1 MNPVGISQT
10 ELATFQRC
18 PRMWYLKY
26 YLGMV
31 PADEPPT
38 GARILGIRVH
48 AALEGW
54 YGYGLNPKETLLYL
68 YGIATRQRPE
78 YASELATELHLATT
92 MVEGYLGWLAEEGAD
107 AELEVVSTERELR
120 VPVPGLDGVD
130 FRGRLDQVYR
140 NTRSNTL
147 GFMDYKTGA
156 SFDRHDDLALDPQ
169 MPFYCLLQQLAAHGG
184 EAVITGTG
192 YRPERVIVGGGT
204 IRTLRRVLR
213 TEKSKPPYYQ
223 SDSFT
228 YTPEQIRAELSRAT
242 AIVTKIMQARY
253 DLDAAYQNSGG
264 NQAYMDVRCREIL
277 PPTKIVGDCS
287 WRCEFAKICPMMDD
301 GSDWPGALVRSGRY
315 VAGDPYSYYGKDALS
330 AVRADLEPV

>member
-1 MNPVGISQT
+1 VNPVGISQT
-10 ELATFQRC
+10 EIATFQRC

-31 PADEPPT
+31 PAEEPPV

-54 YGYGLNPKETLLYL
+54 YGYGLMPNETLLYL
-68 YGIATRQRPE
+68 YGIALRQRPE
-78 YASELATELHLATT
+78 YAAELQTELHLATT
-92 MVEGYLGWLAEEGAD
+92 MVNGYLEHVASEGWD
-107 AELEVVSTERELR
+107 SELEVVSVERELR
-120 VPVPGLDGVD
+120 VGVPGVPGVD

-140 NTRSNTL
+140 NHRSGTL

-156 SFDRHDDLALDPQ
+156 SMERHDDLALDPQ

-184 EAVITGTG
+184 EAVINGNG
-192 YRPERVIVGGGT
+192 YRSDRVIIGGGT

-223 SDSFT
+223 TDTFS

-242 AIVTKIMQARY
+242 AIVTRIMQARH
-253 DLDAAYQNSGG
+253 DLDAAMINCDGRQD
-264 NQAYMDVRCREIL
+264 YMDVRIREIL

-287 WRCEFAKICPMMDD
+287 WRCEFAKVCPMMDD
-301 GSDWPGALVRSGRY
+301 GSDWPGVLVRSGRY